1 MELHGIPMH
10 RYTLDKS
17 ALDINNV
24 TVFTKA
30 VFDVSR
36 VLGGP
41 LFFSLPRFLHSD
53 SLHEEL
59 NLPAPEEKK
68 HESFVSIRIFSG
80 NFVCLCVCVN
90 CTKNIWFIGL
100 KYSGQVINLCHSLHL
115 SCFNLLRDYSNPLS
129 LSSAVLS
136 VFCLS
141 DLLLC

>member
-17 ALDINNV
+17 ALDVNNV
-24 TVFTKA
+24 TVFTKG

-36 VLGGP
+36 VSGGP
-41 LFFSLPRFLHSD
+41 LFFSLPRFLHGG

-59 NLPAPEEKK
+59 DLPAPEEKK

-90 CTKNIWFIGL
+90 YTKNIWFIGL

-115 SCFNLLRDYSNPLS
+115 SCFNLLRYYSNPLS

-141 DLLLC
+141 DLLLY